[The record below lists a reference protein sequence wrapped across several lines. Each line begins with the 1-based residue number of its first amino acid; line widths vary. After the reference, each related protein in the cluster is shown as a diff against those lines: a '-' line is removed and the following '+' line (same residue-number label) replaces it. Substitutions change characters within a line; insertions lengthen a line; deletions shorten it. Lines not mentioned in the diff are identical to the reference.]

1 MCKSVKVYFM
11 YCFNSPHYFTIEL
24 SIELSSRSNSK
35 NTAPSIL
42 QLAAGGLREE
52 PMAPAYSATKAY
64 QINYMEALR
73 KKLSIVVVG

>member
-35 NTAPSIL
+35 NTGTVNITTR
-42 QLAAGGLREE
+42 GRRTTRGT
-52 PMAPAYSATKAY
+52 YSATKAY